1 MALVSMIMSPAEQRE
16 ALYEIMDK
24 RERGPY
30 WLAEEIGVSTVQ
42 LRRWLQQDDPETNR
56 QRFEWHNTHEAV
68 MLFLATYTAP

>member
-24 RERGPY
+24 RGKSVD
-30 WLAEEIGVSTVQ
+30 WLADEVGVPIIQ
-42 LRRWLQQDDPETNR
+42 LCRWMTRFDPETNR
-56 QRFEWHNTHEAV
+56 QRYEWHNTHEAV